1 MASVVAFMLIYL
13 ATHIG
18 LTMVLLLSGMD
29 VVSAISA
36 VVGSVNNIGLAMG
49 SVGPQGSFASLT
61 DFQTWVCTIGM
72 LMGRLELLAVM
83 VLFVPQFWRK

>member
-1 MASVVAFMLIYL
+1 MLFFL
-13 ATHIG
+13 ATHVG
-18 LTMVLLLSGMD
+18 LTMLLLISGMD

-61 DFQTWVCTIGM
+61 DFQTWVCTAGM
-72 LMGRLELLAVM
+72 LLGRLELLAVM
-83 VLFVPQFWRK
+83 VQFVPQFWRK